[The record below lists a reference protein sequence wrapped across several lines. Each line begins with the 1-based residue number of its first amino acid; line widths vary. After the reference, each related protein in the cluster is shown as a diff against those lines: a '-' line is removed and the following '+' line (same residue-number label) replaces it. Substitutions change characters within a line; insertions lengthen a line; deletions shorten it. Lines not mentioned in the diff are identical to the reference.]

1 MKTDLA
7 KVASGYAD
15 AIMQLA
21 GESGADKTVLEDLK
35 SVNQV
40 ISANNELEVILR
52 HPAVNS
58 QEKKQL
64 VKSIFGGKV
73 HELTLR
79 LLEMLTDRRRLNLL
93 PYIERECAKLWREKQ
108 NVVVGTLVYA
118 EKPEAKTLQE
128 IKDKLQ
134 KQLGKTLE
142 LSEKED
148 KSLIGGYLLQIGD
161 QVIDGSLKG
170 RLQQI
175 EKALLAV

>member
-1 MKTDLA
+1 MRTDLVA
-7 KVASGYAD
+7 VASGYAE

-21 GESGADKTVLEDLK
+21 AESSADKTVLEDLK
-35 SVNQV
+35 GVNQV
-40 ISANNELEVILR
+40 VASTSELEVVLR

-58 QEKKQL
+58 VEKKQL
-64 VKSIFGGKV
+64 IISIFGGKV

-79 LLEMLTDRRRLNLL
+79 LLEMLTERRRLELL
-93 PYIERECAKLWREKQ
+93 PYIQRHVENIWRAKQ
-108 NVVVGTLVYA
+108 NIVAGTLVYA
-118 EKPEAKTLQE
+118 EKPDPKTLQE

-175 EKALLAV
+175 EKALLSV

>member
-1 MKTDLA
+1 MRTDLA
-7 KVASGYAD
+7 KVAAPYAE

-21 GESGADKTVLEDLK
+21 GESSADKTVLDNLK
-35 SVNQV
+35 AVNQV
-40 ISANNELEVILR
+40 IGATSELEVVLR
-52 HPAVNS
+52 HPSVNA

-64 VKSIFGGKV
+64 VISIFGGKV

-79 LLEMLTDRRRLNLL
+79 LLEMLTDRRRLELL
-93 PYIERECAKLWREKQ
+93 PYIEREATNLWRKKQ
-108 NVVVGTLVYA
+108 NIVAGTLVYA
-118 EKPEAKTLQE
+118 EKPDAQTLQQ
-128 IKDKLQ
+128 IKEKLQ

-148 KSLIGGYLLQIGD
+148 KSLIGGYTLQLGD

-175 EKALLAV
+175 EKALLSV

>member
-1 MKTDLA
+1 MRTDL
-7 KVASGYAD
+7 VAVAAPYAE

-21 GESGADKTVLEDLK
+21 ADSGADKTVLDNLRT
-35 SVNQV
+35 VNQV
-40 ISANNELEVILR
+40 IGATSELEVVLK
-52 HPAVNS
+52 HPAVNA

-64 VKSIFGGKV
+64 VIHIFGGKV

-79 LLEMLTDRRRLNLL
+79 LLEMLTDRRRLELL
-93 PYIERECAKLWREKQ
+93 PYIEKEAANLWRKKQ
-108 NVVVGTLVYA
+108 NIVAGTLFYA
-118 EKPEAKTLQE
+118 EKPDATTLQE

-134 KQLGKTLE
+134 KHLGKTLE
-142 LSEKED
+142 LSETED
-148 KSLIGGYLLQIGD
+148 KSLIGGFMLQIGD

>member
-1 MKTDLA
+1 
-7 KVASGYAD
+7 
-15 AIMQLA
+15 MQLA
-21 GESGADKTVLEDLK
+21 AESSADKTVLDDLK
-35 SVNQV
+35 GVNQV
-40 ISANNELEVILR
+40 VSSTSELEVVLR
-52 HPAVNS
+52 HPAVNAT
-58 QEKKQL
+58 EKKQL
-64 VKSIFGGKV
+64 IISIFGGKV

-79 LLEMLTDRRRLNLL
+79 LLEMLTERRRLELL
-93 PYIERECAKLWREKQ
+93 PYIERHAQDIWRGKQ
-108 NVVVGTLVYA
+108 NIVAGTLVYA
-118 EKPEAKTLQE
+118 EKPDSKTLQE

-175 EKALLAV
+175 EKALLSV